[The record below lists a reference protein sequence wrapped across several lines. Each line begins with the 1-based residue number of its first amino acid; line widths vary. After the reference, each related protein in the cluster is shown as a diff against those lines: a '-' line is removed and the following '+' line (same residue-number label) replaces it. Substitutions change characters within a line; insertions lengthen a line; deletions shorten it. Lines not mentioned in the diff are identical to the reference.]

1 VHGVKSEISQV
12 INFAWHRAR
21 IPKFWNR
28 SGVGVWKSD
37 PSHLWFNSC
46 FRAYLACVFKQKGVK
61 LTNLKMKGGRDE
73 HGSGLKP
80 ILAGSGLDRTQKI
93 FVLVW

>member
-46 FRAYLACVFKQKGVK
+46 FRAYLACVFKQK
-61 LTNLKMKGGRDE
+61 E
-73 HGSGLKP
+73 S
-80 ILAGSGLDRTQKI
+80 S
-93 FVLVW
+93 